1 MPTLDLSR
9 RLGAANRLQNDLVGV
24 RRCRAGS
31 GDLLPL
37 VQILL
42 GLQGFER

>member
-9 RLGAANRLQNDLVGV
+9 RLGATIGLQNDLVGFL
-24 RRCRAGS
+24 RCRAGS

-37 VQILL
+37 VEILL
-42 GLQGFER
+42 G